1 MYEDGKKSLSLNWGS
16 LAIKLV
22 ILAVI
27 VFIAGW
33 IFVKVTG
40 NSSTKSSNT
49 LADSNSEYINNI
61 KIGENC
67 RIKMVEYTGSI
78 EIDKKSKVE
87 EFVSIK

>member
-1 MYEDGKKSLSLNWGS
+1 MKGVRYMYEDGKKSLSLNWGS

-49 LADSNSEYINNI
+49 LADSNS
-61 KIGENC
+61 C
-67 RIKMVEYTGSI
+67 LLYTSPSPR
-78 EIDKKSKVE
+78 D
-87 EFVSIK
+87 

>member
-1 MYEDGKKSLSLNWGS
+1 MKGVRYMYEDGKKSLSLNWGS

-40 NSSTKSSNT
+40 NS
-49 LADSNSEYINNI
+49 
-61 KIGENC
+61 
-67 RIKMVEYTGSI
+67 
-78 EIDKKSKVE
+78 
-87 EFVSIK
+87 